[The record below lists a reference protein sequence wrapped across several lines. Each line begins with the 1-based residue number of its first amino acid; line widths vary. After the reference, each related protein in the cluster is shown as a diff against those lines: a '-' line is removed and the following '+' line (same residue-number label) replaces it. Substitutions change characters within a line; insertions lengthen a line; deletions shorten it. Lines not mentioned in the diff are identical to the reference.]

1 MRQIDFKAQVL
12 PHLLAVLFFLALTAA
27 YVSPI
32 LFEDKSL
39 VQNDILQSK
48 GGSKEILDYRERT
61 GKEALWTNSMFSGMP
76 AYLINTHFS
85 GDLFAYVHKAMTLN
99 LPAVAANI
107 FLTLVCAYI
116 LFVVMG
122 MSTWLS
128 VVGAIALAF
137 TSYNLVILEAGH
149 NTKSL
154 AIAYVPLVLAG
165 LLYAYRRGSRHLW
178 LGAALFAF
186 GLTMHIRANHL
197 QITYYLLLLVLVFGV
212 VQLVYAIREKALGD
226 FLKTTAVLGVA
237 AIIAAGVSFGRLYT
251 TLEYSKY
258 SIRGKSELKQANSG
272 DKTSAGLDRDYA
284 FGWSYGVGET
294 MTLLI
299 PNFYGGASQGALEED
314 SETAQAFARLGVP
327 PAQMQELLKALPL
340 YWGDQPFTS
349 GPVYVGAIVCFLF
362 VLGLL
367 VVEKRL
373 RIWLLIATLL
383 SIVLAWGKNFEAF
396 NYFMFDHF
404 PGYNKFRAVSMALVI
419 AQVAMPL
426 LGIFA
431 MYRLLL
437 AADKKGMEKKLLYAA
452 GITGGLCLAVALLA
466 GMASFVGAA
475 DAQLQQ
481 MQWPV
486 EALRADRQRLMRSDA
501 FRSLVFIVLA
511 AGVLYV
517 YLKQKLSATAT
528 TLAVGLLVL
537 IDLWSVDK
545 RYLSNDDFQKRLV
558 ETHFQPSP
566 ADQLILQ
573 DKDLSY
579 RVMNLANP
587 FNDARTSYFHKSI
600 GGYHG
605 AKLRRYQDVIDKHI
619 SQNNLEVLNM
629 LNTRYFITTDPQ
641 QPVQRNTQALGNAWF
656 VQKLIPVNSP
666 DEELAALTTL
676 HPATEAVVDVSK
688 FPVKQKA
695 FDATGSQIRLTA
707 YEPNHLQ
714 YEVNAAADGFVVFS
728 EIYYQDGWNAYLDGK
743 LVDHIRVN
751 YLLRGMPV
759 PAGKHTIAFIF
770 EPREYQIGN
779 TVTWISSILML
790 TIVVGGIFYA
800 LRTKAPEAERT
811 PKTDTA
817 KKPVKK

>member
-12 PHLLAVLFFLALTAA
+12 PHLLAILFFLVLTAA

-48 GGSKEILDYRERT
+48 GGSREILDYREKT
-61 GKEALWTNSMFSGMP
+61 GQEALWTNAMFSGMP

-85 GDLFAYVHKAMTLN
+85 GDFFSYVHKAVTLN

-165 LLYAYRRGSRHLW
+165 LLYAFRRGSRHLW

-186 GLTMHIRANHL
+186 GLAMHIRANHL

-212 VQLVYAIREKALGD
+212 VQLVYAIKEKALGH
-226 FLKTTAVLGVA
+226 FLRTTGVLAVA
-237 AIIAAGVSFGRLYT
+237 ALIAAGVSFGRLYT
-251 TLEYSKY
+251 TMEYGQY

-299 PNFYGGASQGALEED
+299 PNFYGGASQGALDED
-314 SETAQAFARLGVP
+314 SQTAQEFTKLGVP
-327 PAQMQELLKALPL
+327 PAQMQELLKTLPL
-340 YWGDQPFTS
+340 YWGDQPGTS
-349 GPVYVGAIVCFLF
+349 GPVYVGAIICFLF

-373 RIWLLIATLL
+373 RFWLLAATVI

-431 MYRLLL
+431 LYRFLQLP
-437 AADKKGMEKKLLYAA
+437 ADKKALEKKLLYAA
-452 GITGGLCLAVALLA
+452 GITGGLCLLVALLA
-466 GMASFVGAA
+466 GMASFVGPA
-475 DAQLQQ
+475 DAQLEQ

-486 EALRADRQRLMRSDA
+486 QALRADRESMMRTDA

-511 AGVLYV
+511 AGVLYF
-517 YLKQKLSATAT
+517 YLKQKLSATT
-528 TLAVGLLVL
+528 VTLVL
-537 IDLWSVDK
+537 GVLILVDLWSVDK
-545 RYLSNDDFQKRLV
+545 RYLSNDDFQKRVV

-573 DKDLSY
+573 DQDLSY
-579 RVMNLANP
+579 RVINLANP
-587 FNDARTSYFHKSI
+587 FNDARTSYFHKSV

-619 SQNNLEVLNM
+619 AQNNLEVLNM
-629 LNTRYFITTDPQ
+629 LNTRYFITTDGQ
-641 QPVQRNTQALGNAWF
+641 QPVQRNQQALGNAWF
-656 VQKLIPVNSP
+656 VQKLIPVNTP
-666 DEELAALTTL
+666 DEELDALTAL
-676 HPATEAVVDVSK
+676 HPASEAVVDVAK
-688 FPVKQKA
+688 FPVQAKA
-695 FDATGSQIRLTA
+695 FNTGGSIRLTA
-707 YEPNHLQ
+707 YAPNNLK
-714 YEVNAAADGFVVFS
+714 YEVETPADGFAVFS
-728 EIYYQDGWNAYLDGK
+728 EIYYKDGWQAYLDGK
-743 LVDHIRVN
+743 PVDHIRVN
-751 YLLRGMPV
+751 YILRGMPI
-759 PAGKHTIAFIF
+759 PAGKHTVEFKFAP
-770 EPREYQIGN
+770 EEYEIGN
-779 TVTWISSILML
+779 TVTLICSILL
-790 TIVVGGIFYA
+790 LGLVCGGIFYG
-800 LRTKAPEAERT
+800 LRTAAPKEQITKEA
-811 PKTDTA
+811 
-817 KKPVKK
+817 VKK